1 VAKHPTAL
9 LNPKERGEPLLL
21 VLVALA
27 FLMPLA
33 LLLSEFAFRRQR
45 QVSARQQNLAGQ
57 AAVRGALDLTRAR
70 LQAGR
75 IVLVGPDQSARFELE
90 EPETRLVRVRVS
102 REPDAVLTLGGRVLG
117 PEDAAELDVDQLG
130 IDNLGGAVREYRRLE
145 IYVVEAESPA
155 RSPFGAVRL
164 LAVVARLDTSE
175 VVCLGTRYDRGYFPS
190 T

>member
-1 VAKHPTAL
+1 VAKHPPAL
-9 LNPKERGEPLLL
+9 LNPKERGAALLL

-27 FLMPLA
+27 FLMPLS
-33 LLLSEFAFRRQR
+33 LLLSDFALRRQR
-45 QVSARQQNLAGQ
+45 QVNARQQNVAGQ
-57 AAVRGALDLTRAR
+57 AAVRGALDLTMAR
-70 LQAGR
+70 LQSGR
-75 IVLVGPDQSARFELE
+75 IALVGPDQSARFELE

-117 PEDAAELDVDQLG
+117 PEDAAELDLDQLG

-164 LAVVARLDTSE
+164 LAVVARLDTGE
-175 VVCLGTRYDRGYFPS
+175 VVCLGTRYDRGYFPP

>member
-1 VAKHPTAL
+1 VAKHPPAL
-9 LNPKERGEPLLL
+9 LNPKERGAALLL

-27 FLMPLA
+27 FLMPLS
-33 LLLSEFAFRRQR
+33 LLLSDFALRRQR
-45 QVSARQQNLAGQ
+45 QVNARQQNVAGQ
-57 AAVRGALDLTRAR
+57 AAVRGALDLTMAR
-70 LQAGR
+70 LQSGR
-75 IVLVGPDQSARFELE
+75 IALVGPDQSARFELE

-117 PEDAAELDVDQLG
+117 PEEAAELDLDQLG

-164 LAVVARLDTSE
+164 LAVVARLDTGE
-175 VVCLGTRYDRGYFPS
+175 VVCLGTRYDRGYFPP

>member
-1 VAKHPTAL
+1 MAKHPPAL
-9 LNPKERGEPLLL
+9 LNPKERGAALLL

-27 FLMPLA
+27 FLMPLS
-33 LLLSEFAFRRQR
+33 LLLSDFALRRQR
-45 QVSARQQNLAGQ
+45 QVNARQQNVAGQ
-57 AAVRGALDLTRAR
+57 AAVRGALDLTMAR
-70 LQAGR
+70 LQSGR
-75 IVLVGPDQSARFELE
+75 IALVGPDQSARFELE

-117 PEDAAELDVDQLG
+117 PEEAAELNVDQLG

-164 LAVVARLDTSE
+164 LAVVARLDTGE
-175 VVCLGTRYDRGYFPS
+175 VLCLGTRYDRGYFPP

>member
-1 VAKHPTAL
+1 VAKHHPSL
-9 LNPKERGEPLLL
+9 LNPKERGAALLL
-21 VLVALA
+21 VLIALA

-33 LLLSEFAFRRQR
+33 LLLSDFAWRRQR
-45 QVSARQQNLAGQ
+45 QVGARLQNLAGQ
-57 AAVRGALDLTRAR
+57 TAVRGALDLAMGR
-70 LQAGR
+70 LQSGR

-117 PEDAAELDVDQLG
+117 PEDAAEINVDQLG

-164 LAVVARLDTSE
+164 LAVVARLDTNE
-175 VVCLGTRYDRGYFPS
+175 VVCLGTRYDRGYFPQ